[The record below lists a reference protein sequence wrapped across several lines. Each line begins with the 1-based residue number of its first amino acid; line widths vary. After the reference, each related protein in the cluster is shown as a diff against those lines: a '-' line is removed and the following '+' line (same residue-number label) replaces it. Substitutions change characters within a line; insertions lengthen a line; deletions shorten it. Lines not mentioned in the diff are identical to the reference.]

1 MFGVTRFLFR
11 LTSALAVAL
20 VAGAVCLAGEAVAPV
35 TPPPAEPA
43 VSFQTVRDRARTLA
57 TRDYRPD
64 AGKLPEVLKKL
75 GYDDY
80 QCIRYRPE
88 QGPWHSEQAQFTL
101 QFFHPGYLYQDP
113 VLIHL
118 VEEGQVRG
126 FEFSPAQFDYG
137 RLRFP
142 EPLPQGLHFPGLRV
156 LYPVNNPRKQDE
168 VASFIGASYF
178 RLLGARQRY
187 GASFRGLAID
197 TAEPSGEEFPRFTEF
212 WVEKPGAQSTFI
224 QVLALLDS
232 PSVAGA
238 YRFVI
243 KPGETTTVE
252 EEASLFVRKE
262 IKKLGLAPL
271 TSMFLTGENRT
282 RFVPDFR
289 PELHDSDG
297 LLLQMGDGQWLW
309 RPLVNPQK
317 NHHVSRFAADN
328 LTAFGLLQ
336 RDRDFRSYEDLAARY
351 DLRPSLWVQPA
362 TNWGPGTVELVEIPT
377 PNEFH
382 DNIVAYWVPKQRPAP
397 GQEFRWACTLSA
409 FLNGPGHPALEAVLA
424 TRISPEHDKNP
435 PRFVI
440 DFTGNTLA
448 SLVTNAVVQA
458 KVQTSHG
465 EVRNLVVQA
474 NDITGG
480 WRVFFDLG
488 GELDVETDLRA
499 SLLKNNQTISETW
512 VYRYVREL

>member
-1 MFGVTRFLFR
+1 MKLWPRFR
-11 LTSALAVAL
+11 MTAGLAVASVGGPL
-20 VAGAVCLAGEAVAPV
+20 CFAGEAVAPA
-35 TPPPAEPA
+35 TPPPSTPV
-43 VSFQTVRDRARTLA
+43 VSFESVRERARTLA
-57 TRDYRPD
+57 ARDYHPEPN
-64 AGKLPEVLKKL
+64 KLPEVLKKL

-80 QCIRYRPE
+80 QAIRYRPE
-88 QGPWHSEQAQFTL
+88 KGPWHNEPIEITL

-118 VEEGQVRG
+118 VEEGQVRDFG
-126 FEFSPAQFDYG
+126 FSPEQFDYG
-137 RLRFP
+137 RVHFP
-142 EPLPQGLHFPGLRV
+142 EPLSRDLHFPGLRV
-156 LYPVNNPRKQDE
+156 LYPVNSPRKQDE

-187 GASFRGLAID
+187 GVSARGLAID

-212 WVEKPGAQSTFI
+212 WVEKPGAHSTFLQI
-224 QVLALLDS
+224 FALLDS

-243 KPGETTTVE
+243 KPGATTTVE

-262 IKKLGLAPL
+262 IKKVGLAPL
-271 TSMFLTGENRT
+271 TSMFLVGENRT
-282 RFVPDFR
+282 RYVPDFR
-289 PELHDSDG
+289 PEVHDSDG
-297 LLLQMGDGQWLW
+297 LLLKMVDGQWLW

-317 NHHVSRFAADN
+317 THRVSRFAADN
-328 LTAFGLLQ
+328 IAAFGLLQ
-336 RDRDFRSYEDLAARY
+336 RERDFRSYEDLAARY

-362 TNWGPGTVELVEIPT
+362 TNWGAGAIELVEIPT

-397 GQEFRWACTLSA
+397 GQEIHWACTLSA
-409 FLNGPGHPALEAVLA
+409 FLTGPEHPALESVLA
-424 TRISPEHDKNP
+424 THISPEHDKNP
-435 PRFVI
+435 PRFVL
-440 DFTGNTLA
+440 DFTGDTMA
-448 SLVTNAVVQA
+448 SLATNAVVQA
-458 KVQTSHG
+458 KVQASRG
-465 EVRNLVVQA
+465 EVRNLVMQR

-488 GELDVETDLRA
+488 GELNEDIELRA
-499 SLLKNNQTISETW
+499 FLLNGNQTISETW